1 MAVKPLRKAHDEDRM
16 DLSCM
21 SHTECS
27 LEEMNLQPGDE
38 LVLESLLKLG
48 SVDLRTL
55 GLEMTIASSDL
66 EGDVPLDSGLRSQVG
81 RFHSRFSIAF
91 GYGSCGP
98 RPANLESIGTGPKP
112 SRRSEV
118 LESDVSLSLLDEPR
132 RLHLSGFGSVFI

>member
-48 SVDLRTL
+48 SVYLRTL

-66 EGDVPLDSGLRSQVG
+66 G
-81 RFHSRFSIAF
+81 RRCA
-91 GYGSCGP
+91 
-98 RPANLESIGTGPKP
+98 
-112 SRRSEV
+112 V
-118 LESDVSLSLLDEPR
+118 
-132 RLHLSGFGSVFI
+132 GFGSKKPSWKVSLTF